1 MVPVKESLLPYLC
14 VAIHCNVTSIFIGEP
29 VYQPKIRLYDTKENI
44 WKVHGKYMM
53 ISDMQLLLIIVVEL
67 GTTSMF
73 TK

>member
-1 MVPVKESLLPYLC
+1 M
-14 VAIHCNVTSIFIGEP
+14 
-29 VYQPKIRLYDTKENI
+29 YQPKIRLYDTKENI
-44 WKVHGKYMM
+44 WKVHGKDMM